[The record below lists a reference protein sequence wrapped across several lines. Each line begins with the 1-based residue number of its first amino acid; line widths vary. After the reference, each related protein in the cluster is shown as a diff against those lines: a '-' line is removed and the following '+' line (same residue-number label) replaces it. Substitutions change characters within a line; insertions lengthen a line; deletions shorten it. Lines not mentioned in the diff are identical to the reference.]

1 MKTLTI
7 FAVALLSAGVV
18 FADAASADTG
28 KTRAEVV
35 AELAAARAS
44 GELAALNSDQPSFFL
59 RAPAAQANARDVAAA
74 PAAQGKT
81 RAQVVAELR
90 EAQKSGEFAAIN
102 SEDPMAMQRFAA
114 KQAAKKTET
123 LAE

>member
-7 FAVALLSAGVV
+7 FAAALLSAGVV

-35 AELAAARAS
+35 AELAAARAN
-44 GELAALNSDQPSFFL
+44 GDLAALNSDQPSFFL

-102 SEDPMAMQRFAA
+102 SEDPTAMQRFAE
-114 KQAAKKTET
+114 KQAAKKAET